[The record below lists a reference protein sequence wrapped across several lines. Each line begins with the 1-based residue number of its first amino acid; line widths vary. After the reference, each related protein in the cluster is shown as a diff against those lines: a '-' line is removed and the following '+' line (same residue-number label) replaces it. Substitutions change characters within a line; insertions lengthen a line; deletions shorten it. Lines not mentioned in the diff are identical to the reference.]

1 MFRYFFIYYL
11 LSIIGSIELNVKAR
25 RDLQPGG
32 TFSVNVQIPSS
43 CPALVPHRPGPGN
56 AVCRQ
61 VPVSRQAVC
70 PVPKAGAEQ
79 GEATMFQER
88 WVHGKTG
95 ACGFK
100 QPTTSHGDALHLH
113 SCP

>member
-1 MFRYFFIYYL
+1 M
-11 LSIIGSIELNVKAR
+11 
-25 RDLQPGG
+25 
-32 TFSVNVQIPSS
+32 NVQIPSS

-56 AVCRQ
+56 VVCRQ

-100 QPTTSHGDALHLH
+100 QPTTSHGDTVTPAQL
-113 SCP
+113 S